1 MNLKDWQKQILYKE
15 RFMKLKRVIQFN
27 GAEILETTPGSF
39 TALPNTPSFY
49 GSRKFNSLE
58 KAKHYLRQWQR
69 K

>member
-1 MNLKDWQKQILYKE
+1 
-15 RFMKLKRVIQFN
+15 MKLKRVIQFN

>member
-1 MNLKDWQKQILYKE
+1 MKDWQKQLLYKE
-15 RFMKLKRVIQFN
+15 GYMKIKRVIQYA
-27 GAEILETTPGSF
+27 GAEIIETSPGLF

-58 KAKHYLRQWQR
+58 KAKFYLKQWQR

>member
-1 MNLKDWQKQILYKE
+1 
-15 RFMKLKRVIQFN
+15 MKLKRVIQFN
-27 GAEILETTPGSF
+27 GADLNKMVEKLNNEILETTPGSF

>member
-1 MNLKDWQKQILYKE
+1 MVLIAGP
-15 RFMKLKRVIQFN
+15 MKIKRVIQYA
-27 GAEILETTPGSF
+27 GAEILETQPGLF

-58 KAKHYLRQWQR
+58 KAKFYLKQWQR